1 MVLHVKI
8 AISSTKKTKQQ
19 CEPLFKHEMSSC
31 IQGNISFIALNDFL
45 QTLSFCFVMPSTS
58 KHKYQCF
65 LILVQSFRACTFSRI
80 VWFQEI
86 STPPPRRELKI
97 PGGGDRGP
105 GNSRGE
111 GGWTIKSLSR
121 GKYHFVF
128 DLSSNIASYRTGGSF
143 LGHK

>member
-8 AISSTKKTKQQ
+8 AISSAKKTKQQ

-31 IQGNISFIALNDFL
+31 IQGNISFIASNDFL

-97 PGGGDRGP
+97 PGGGGRGP

-121 GKYHFVF
+121 E
-128 DLSSNIASYRTGGSF
+128 SISF
-143 LGHK
+143 RFRPEFEHCFLPTW